1 VPPSLQ
7 GWRFESELS
16 FGYKAVRVRG
26 LIERRGRLLHKLPPL
41 DEVLRGSLVERAVR
55 CGKPSCRCATGELHT
70 AVYLSV
76 THRGGRTEQISVP
89 RHLIAGVRNGIAVY
103 SKWWGILEQLSAIN
117 RELLRHRRAQRGG
130 EHADG
135 AGRGLTGRRRRRRA
149 Q

>member
-1 VPPSLQ
+1 M
-7 GWRFESELS
+7 R
-16 FGYKAVRVRG
+16 R
-26 LIERRGRLLHKLPPL
+26 LIERRKRLLDKLPPL

-55 CGKPSCRCATGELHT
+55 CGKPSCRCASGALHT

-89 RHLIAGVRNGIAVY
+89 RELIGGVRNGIAVY
-103 SKWWGILEQLSAIN
+103 VQWWEILEQLSAIN

-130 EHADG
+130 EDEDG
-135 AGRGLTGRRRRRRA
+135 TGRSPPGRRRRRRA